1 MEETMKVEDTL
12 IEGQTSKLKVITS
25 NMTRRAE
32 RMIKEAESPLSK
44 SDDPKF
50 VEQVQDAIKNLKTS
64 GLSKNNMGGM
74 TLSLW
79 CPLSDMKPH
88 EQASIELQEK
98 TKDEE
103 ALSQWRAANRKV
115 PTTLFNVFS

>member
-1 MEETMKVEDTL
+1 MKVEDAL

-25 NMTRRAE
+25 NMTRRAD

-64 GLSKNNMGGM
+64 GLSKNTMEGI
-74 TLSLW
+74 TL
-79 CPLSDMKPH
+79 
-88 EQASIELQEK
+88 
-98 TKDEE
+98 
-103 ALSQWRAANRKV
+103 
-115 PTTLFNVFS
+115 